1 MANPELKITNL
12 DVIVIKGK
20 DAETFL
26 QGQITNDIKLIKD
39 EEKAIYAGYCSPK
52 GRLIAFFLIIKVWD
66 NYFLFCPTSIS
77 DEISK
82 KLSMYILRSKVELEK
97 TPDNTS
103 YFIFYGGTNSEE
115 VFKNIWG
122 NVPYPTKI
130 METTQH
136 PNEQNTTGLL
146 SITKLPDE
154 KGRFLVVG
162 ESKTIKM
169 IYDEIFPNLDGTD
182 SNSWN
187 ASDIEAKIP
196 NVFKETQEK
205 FIPQSLNLDLINAI
219 NFKKGCYTGQEIV
232 ARTHYLGKPKRRM
245 YLGSIITDK
254 PPKLAD
260 EIFVETSKVGQII
273 NFYKK
278 GKNYYRILFEILIE
292 TLDLDLMLHNNKIK
306 IKEIS

>member
-1 MANPELKITNL
+1 MANPEIKITNL

-103 YFIFYGGTNSEE
+103 YFSFYGGSKEE
-115 VFKNIWG
+115 ETFKNSGGI
-122 NVPYPTKI
+122 VPNNLMQIIQQSHKD
-130 METTQH
+130 
-136 PNEQNTTGLL
+136 
-146 SITKLPDE
+146 SKSAFFSVTKLPGKNDRYFVL
-154 KGRFLVVG
+154 GNN
-162 ESKTIKM
+162 KTIKD
-169 IYDEIFPNLDGTD
+169 IYSDVYPNQGGLD
-182 SNSWN
+182 SNSWDK
-187 ASDIEAKIP
+187 SDIESKIP
-196 NVFKETQEK
+196 NIFTETQDK

-219 NFKKGCYTGQEIV
+219 SFKKGCYTGQEIV

-245 YLGSIITDK
+245 YLGSVNVDK
-254 PPKLAD
+254 PPKLGDAVTTD
-260 EIFVETSKVGQII
+260 GNKVGQII
-273 NFYKK
+273 NFCKK
-278 GKNYYRILFEILIE
+278 ENGLYQVLFEILIE
-292 TLDLDLMLHNNKIK
+292 KISSKLMICDTKID
-306 IKEIS
+306 IRVIN